1 MPKHAKRSRAVLRGK
16 HNLAGMQQKVSYCS
30 ARRLP
35 VAERARAHADQHVT
49 LHLHLGA
56 PGQLSNVTFCTYA
69 RQHMTFYTYVRHY
82 VTFCTYAI

>member
-1 MPKHAKRSRAVLRGK
+1 M
-16 HNLAGMQQKVSYCS
+16 HNVAGLQQKVSYCS

-69 RQHMTFYTYVRHY
+69 RQYMTFYTYVRHY